1 VRTFNFTLIASGL
14 DPTDPSFEERLFESG
29 CGDATVSFQRGVLI
43 FEFEREARTFA
54 KALIS
59 GLVDVQK
66 AGAKVTHVEPD
77 HLVNLSEIA
86 ERSNL
91 SRAAISLYASGQR
104 GRDFP
109 TPVARLTTE
118 SPLWDWVDVSK
129 WMFHKGTISRLAV
142 VEAQIV
148 RNANAIIRTPG
159 LPTAHPFF
167 THVVQARLLDWHGR
181 HR

>member
-1 VRTFNFTLIASGL
+1 VRIFNFTLIASGL
-14 DPTDPSFEERLFESG
+14 DPTDPSFEERLFEAG

-43 FEFEREARTFA
+43 FEFDREARTFA

-59 GLVDVQK
+59 GLIDVQS
-66 AGAKVTHVEPD
+66 AGAKVTHIEPD

-91 SRAAISLYASGQR
+91 SRAAVSLYASGQR
-104 GRDFP
+104 GHDFP
-109 TPVARLTTE
+109 SPIARLTTE

-129 WMFHKGTISRLAV
+129 WMFHKGTISRSAV

-148 RNANAIIRTPG
+148 RDANAIIRGAEAP
-159 LPTAHPFF
+159 PAHPFF
-167 THVVQARLLDWHGR
+167 THVMQARLSHR
-181 HR
+181 HESQ